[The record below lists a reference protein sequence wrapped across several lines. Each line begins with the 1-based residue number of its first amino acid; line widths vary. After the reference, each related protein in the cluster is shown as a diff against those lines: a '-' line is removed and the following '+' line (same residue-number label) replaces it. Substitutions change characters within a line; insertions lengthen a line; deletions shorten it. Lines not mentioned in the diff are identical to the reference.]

1 MDPDLFL
8 ADLEA
13 KPAALD
19 TLAREL
25 SAQDAWAALPTSVS
39 RVLLLG
45 MGSSRY
51 AALTA
56 ARRLRAAGIDATAEY
71 ASVERTYPAH
81 PDTLVVAVSANGKS
95 RETLEAAARYPGY
108 VALTNAPAAPLADS
122 AGLVVPMHAGTEE
135 GGLASRSFLHS
146 LVLLLALEQHLT
158 GRPLDLPGLCSRT
171 AEAITD
177 LLDRR
182 TAWLE
187 STVELLDSTDGVF
200 TIAPAERISSAEQS
214 AVIFREGPRRRADA
228 GETGDWSHVD
238 VYLTQTLDYR
248 ALFFP
253 GSRYDAAALE
263 WLHQRSATVIAVGAD
278 VPDAKLVVRFRH
290 DDDLDVRLLTEVLV
304 AELVATTWWA
314 GVW

>member
-1 MDPDLFL
+1 VDPDLFL

-19 TLAREL
+19 ALSRALA
-25 SAQDAWAALPTSVS
+25 AQDAWAALPTSVS

-71 ASVERTYPAH
+71 ASVERTCPAH

-95 RETLEAAARYPGY
+95 RETLEAASRYPGY
-108 VALTNAPAAPLADS
+108 VALTNAPSSPLADS
-122 AGLVVPMHAGTEE
+122 AGLVVPMHADAEQ
-135 GGLASRSFLHS
+135 GGLASRSFVHS

-158 GRPLDLPGLCSRT
+158 GRPLDVPGLCGKAADAT
-171 AEAITD
+171 GD

-182 TAWLE
+182 TSWLE
-187 STVELLDSTDGVF
+187 PTVELLDSSDGLF

-214 AVIFREGPRRRADA
+214 AVIFREAPRRRADA
-228 GETGDWSHVD
+228 CETGDWSHVD

-248 ALFFP
+248 TLFFP

-263 WLHQRSATVIAVGAD
+263 WLHQRGATVIAVGGD
-278 VPDAKLVVRFRH
+278 VPDAKLAVRYRH
-290 DDDLDVRLLTEVLV
+290 DDDPDVRLLTETLV